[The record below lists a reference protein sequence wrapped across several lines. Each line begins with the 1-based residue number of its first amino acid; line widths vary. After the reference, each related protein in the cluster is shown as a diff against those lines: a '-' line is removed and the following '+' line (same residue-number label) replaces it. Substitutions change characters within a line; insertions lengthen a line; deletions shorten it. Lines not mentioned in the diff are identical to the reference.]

1 MPFLDV
7 DTPTLVLGALAF
19 FAGGAVKGVMGI
31 GLPLILVPLLATV
44 FDLPTAV
51 AIMVVPVMATNLLQ
65 AYQGG
70 NYGRTLRRFWPLL
83 LPMVVTTLVA
93 AQFLARID
101 VTTGGLVLGLIVM
114 IFVASQALPIRPA
127 VSPRLEYWLKPPVGL
142 VAGFLG
148 GLSNLFGP
156 VLVMFLV
163 SLRLPKDEFVQAIA
177 FLFLVGGATLYLTLI
192 ANGLLTLDKAATSL
206 LAALPALAGVWL
218 GQRFRSRIRP
228 ETFNRFLLILLFV
241 VGLNL
246 VRRGLL

>member
-1 MPFLDV
+1 MPFFDV

-19 FAGGAVKGVMGI
+19 FAGGTVKGVMGI

-51 AIMVVPVMATNLLQ
+51 AIMVVPVMASNLLQ
-65 AYQGG
+65 SFQGG
-70 NYGRTLRRFWPLL
+70 GYRRILRRFWPLL
-83 LPMVVTTLVA
+83 LPMVASTLVA

-101 VTTGGLVLGLIVM
+101 VTTGALVLGLIVM

-177 FLFLVGGATLYLTLI
+177 SLFVVGGTALYLTLI
-192 ANGLLTLDKAATSL
+192 ANGLLTLDRATTSL
-206 LAALPALAGVWL
+206 IAALPTLAGVRL
-218 GQRFRSRIRP
+218 GQRLRDRVP
-228 ETFNRFLLILLFV
+228 QKAFNRLLLILLFA

-246 VRRGLL
+246 LRRGLL